1 MLLGFGAI
9 WARRRAKAEGKRRA
23 ADAGHRSL
31 MADAPVPGA
40 LKVALLVILL
50 GNGASRRRTSRFAAE
65 ISSLGCLLW
74 GYCARGVPPARRES
88 VFKTVEMLSKW
99 SFIDVFIVV
108 LLVVACH
115 VFVEMRYAF
124 YAFCLATV
132 TSMLCGQVLLALHRR
147 VHDGAAPRAGG
158 APAALAAHA
167 LKGRPP
173 RAWQR
178 CVAPAAAA
186 VAALLCAGLTL
197 EFLTFDVGG
206 AAGLLQDLA
215 DRAPAATLTLGLF
228 GLEGPAPGGGWR
240 PCAAVA
246 ALTLV
251 FAFFVPLANLAI
263 LAALWA
269 LPLRPAAQARLAAA
283 NDVTYGWSSLD
294 VFVVAVVATGAQ
306 LGDLVDALAKKRC
319 KQVDGVLGAFFD
331 AALEG
336 DATCLRLAVRVRPGC
351 RVAAGAGDD
360 FDVELVPDREAKV
373 VGAPVAGDGDP
384 PADDGDPTD
393 DDRASP
399 TRSPLVEGRSV
410 RDS

>member
-1 MLLGFGAI
+1 
-9 WARRRAKAEGKRRA
+9 
-23 ADAGHRSL
+23 
-31 MADAPVPGA
+31 
-40 LKVALLVILL
+40 
-50 GNGASRRRTSRFAAE
+50 
-65 ISSLGCLLW
+65 
-74 GYCARGVPPARRES
+74 
-88 VFKTVEMLSKW
+88 
-99 SFIDVFIVV
+99 
-108 LLVVACH
+108 
-115 VFVEMRYAF
+115 MRYAF

-178 CVAPAAAA
+178 CVAPAAVA

-215 DRAPAATLTLGLF
+215 DRGSDARHYDALGLALGLEAAT
-228 GLEGPAPGGGWR
+228 PDDGWR
-240 PCAAVA
+240 PCARAVA

-351 RVAAGAGDD
+351 VVLAAAAALHALLGYLASHATTAAVAERVAAGAGDD

-399 TRSPLVEGRSV
+399 TRSPLVRGRSV

>member
-1 MLLGFGAI
+1 M
-9 WARRRAKAEGKRRA
+9 
-23 ADAGHRSL
+23 
-31 MADAPVPGA
+31 
-40 LKVALLVILL
+40 
-50 GNGASRRRTSRFAAE
+50 
-65 ISSLGCLLW
+65 
-74 GYCARGVPPARRES
+74 
-88 VFKTVEMLSKW
+88 
-99 SFIDVFIVV
+99 
-108 LLVVACH
+108 
-115 VFVEMRYAF
+115 
-124 YAFCLATV
+124 
-132 TSMLCGQVLLALHRR
+132 
-147 VHDGAAPRAGG
+147 
-158 APAALAAHA
+158 
-167 LKGRPP
+167 
-173 RAWQR
+173 
-178 CVAPAAAA
+178 
-186 VAALLCAGLTL
+186 
-197 EFLTFDVGG
+197 
-206 AAGLLQDLA
+206 
-215 DRAPAATLTLGLF
+215 
-228 GLEGPAPGGGWR
+228 
-240 PCAAVA
+240 
-246 ALTLV
+246 
-251 FAFFVPLANLAI
+251 PLANLAI

-351 RVAAGAGDD
+351 VVLAAAAALHALLGYLASHATTAAVAERVAAGAGDD

-399 TRSPLVEGRSV
+399 TRSPLVKDRSV